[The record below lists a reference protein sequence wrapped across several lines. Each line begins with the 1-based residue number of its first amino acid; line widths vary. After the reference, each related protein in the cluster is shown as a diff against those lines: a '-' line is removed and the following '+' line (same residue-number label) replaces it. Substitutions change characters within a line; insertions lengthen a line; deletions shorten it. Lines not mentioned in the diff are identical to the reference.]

1 MWKEG
6 QLLRNSGVLS
16 DELRVKQMTMGL
28 IQSGRHFSKTILGR
42 EMFSD
47 IELMGAAKRARVRRK
62 ERHEDSTGYMRE
74 WGDEA

>member
-6 QLLRNSGVLS
+6 QLLENSGVFS
-16 DELRVKQMTMGL
+16 EELRIKQMTIGL

-47 IELMGAAKRARVRRK
+47 IELNG
-62 ERHEDSTGYMRE
+62 SF
-74 WGDEA
+74 